1 MAASAAVN
9 EIPQLNPLLQDFYF
23 PPFDAVEAKHVRPG
37 ILTLLKKLVCPFRLY
52 LFKFRSSINLLN
64 FTSLFPFPSLIV
76 RDFQEGD
83 LEELER
89 TVEPS
94 WSKLVEPLEK
104 IVDRLNVVWGIVNH
118 LKSVKDTADLRIA
131 IEEVQVYSR
140 YLEDRLRLCWRYHI
154 LHGYYH

>member
-1 MAASAAVN
+1 M
-9 EIPQLNPLLQDFYF
+9 I
-23 PPFDAVEAKHVRPG
+23 
-37 ILTLLKKLVCPFRLY
+37 
-52 LFKFRSSINLLN
+52 
-64 FTSLFPFPSLIV
+64 SLFFFFLFCYLIGSIV
-76 RDFQEGD
+76 CTRDFQEGD

-118 LKSVKDTADLRIA
+118 LKSVKDTADLRVA

-140 YLEDRLRLCWRYHI
+140 YLDERLRLLC
-154 LHGYYH
+154 